1 MKKIISG
8 KVYDTDKA
16 KELASDSYSNS
27 RDFRH
32 WSEVLYQKRTGEF
45 FLHGEGGPMSRYAE
59 RVEQNSWS
67 GGEQIIPLTYDS
79 ARQWAEE
86 HLTGDEYEEIFGEV
100 SEDAEDVQLSFRVSA
115 ATDAKLRR
123 IAGEQGISITAALE
137 RIIENA

>member
-1 MKKIISG
+1 MKKIING
-8 KVYDTDKA
+8 KVYDTGKA

-86 HLTGDEYEEIFGEV
+86 HLSGDEYEEIFGEV